1 MRGAAMTAFIV
12 AGVLGVFFVW
22 RAGISADRQQDA
34 LQRKLDKI
42 EPVANDVSKIK
53 EMMLLGKQ
61 GHVTRVAATS
71 SAQLPPSQSDHHPS
85 VKVNGQPVG
94 GKPLA
99 TATKEEVRIV
109 EMRPIKSRYEDA
121 PNGLEILLQT
131 NVPLQPIY
139 LNVKCSEPVQHV
151 EVFPTEDFTGF
162 FKYGAGIV
170 PNEPNVAAISLA
182 DPAFVPEHAM
192 IVRVYSKTENRVLG
206 FTYQAGYP
214 RRINTP

>member
-99 TATKEEVRIV
+99 TA
-109 EMRPIKSRYEDA
+109 A
-121 PNGLEILLQT
+121 
-131 NVPLQPIY
+131 
-139 LNVKCSEPVQHV
+139 C
-151 EVFPTEDFTGF
+151 
-162 FKYGAGIV
+162 GAR
-170 PNEPNVAAISLA
+170 L
-182 DPAFVPEHAM
+182 
-192 IVRVYSKTENRVLG
+192 
-206 FTYQAGYP
+206 
-214 RRINTP
+214 